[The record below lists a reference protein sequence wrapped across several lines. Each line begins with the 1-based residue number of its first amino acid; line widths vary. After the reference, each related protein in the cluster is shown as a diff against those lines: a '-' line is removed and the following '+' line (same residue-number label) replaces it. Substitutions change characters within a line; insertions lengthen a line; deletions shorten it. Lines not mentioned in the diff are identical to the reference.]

1 MKRLLR
7 VSFDTALLSFIPIL
21 SWFLLSIIVDKN
33 LINVFTITYPMQFIT
48 CLFKSVFSIGSNISK
63 EKDKDKYAVGNGI
76 FLTIILGFVVYGFII
91 INVDNYIKFMNMN
104 VSTYRLF
111 TIYSLMQFYIQLI
124 YSTIIEK
131 LYYEEKNKLANIYS
145 FSFNI
150 LNFTVL
156 ILSALLF
163 KNSMIII
170 SLTLT
175 SILIFTIYLVIK
187 ERGKINFKFN
197 IKKWIRYDSVNF
209 LHNLCF
215 LIIFLFGLSNATS
228 YGEEYT
234 LAISFVALITD
245 TQWDVFDSIN
255 TVAKIDIAKGKF
267 NYRESKKNAY
277 KLLML
282 LLFSVFVMF
291 LIFYHNYKLNL
302 VITLILLGTEIFN
315 YLIYPVYS
323 LKTTYLNLEYSPTK
337 ITINKIVANI
347 GRMLL
352 SLLRTPYCTAIGQVA
367 SSFYQ
372 FVVLNIIGKKH
383 KNNSLNK

>member
-7 VSFDTALLSFIPIL
+7 VGFDTALLSFIPIL

-33 LINVFTITYPMQFIT
+33 LINVFTITYPIQFIT
-48 CLFKSVFSIGSNISK
+48 CMFKSAFSVGSNISK

-76 FLTIILGFVVYGFII
+76 FLTIVLGFIVYGFII
-91 INVDNYIKFMNMN
+91 INIDNYINFMNMD
-104 VSTYRLF
+104 VSIYRAF
-111 TIYSLMQFYIQLI
+111 TIYSVIQFYIQLI
-124 YSTIIEK
+124 YSSIIEK
-131 LYYEEKNKLANIYS
+131 LYYEEKNKLANVYS

-150 LNFTVL
+150 LNFMVL

-163 KNSMIII
+163 KNSTIII
-170 SLTLT
+170 FLTLT
-175 SILIFTIYLVIK
+175 TILLFTIYLVIK
-187 ERGKINFKFN
+187 EREKVNFKFN

-209 LHNLCF
+209 FHNLCF

-228 YGEEYT
+228 YGEKYT

-255 TVAKIDIAKGKF
+255 TVAKIDIAKKKF
-267 NYRESKKNAY
+267 NYKESKKNVY

-291 LIFYHNYKLNL
+291 IVFYHSYKLNL
-302 VITLILLGTEIFN
+302 IITLTLLSTEMFN

-323 LKTTYLNLEYSPTK
+323 LKTTYLNLEYSPEK

-352 SLLRTPYCTAIGQVA
+352 TLLRTPYCTAIGQVA

-372 FVVLNIIGKKH
+372 FVVLNIIYKKSKRK
-383 KNNSLNK
+383 KN

>member
-104 VSTYRLF
+104 VSIYRLF

-209 LHNLCF
+209 FHNLCF

-228 YGEEYT
+228 YGEKYT

-352 SLLRTPYCTAIGQVA
+352 SLLRTPYCTAIGQVV

>member
-7 VSFDTALLSFIPIL
+7 VGFDTALLSFIPIL

-33 LINVFTITYPMQFIT
+33 LINVFTITYPIQFIT
-48 CLFKSVFSIGSNISK
+48 CMFKSAFSVGSNISK

-76 FLTIILGFVVYGFII
+76 FLTIVLGFIVYGFII
-91 INVDNYIKFMNMN
+91 INIDKYISFMNMN
-104 VSTYRLF
+104 ISIYRAF
-111 TIYSLMQFYIQLI
+111 TIYSVIQFYIQLI
-124 YSTIIEK
+124 YSSIIEK
-131 LYYEEKNKLANIYS
+131 LYYEEKNKLANVYS

-150 LNFTVL
+150 LNFMVL

-163 KNSMIII
+163 KNSTIII
-170 SLTLT
+170 FLTLT
-175 SILIFTIYLVIK
+175 TILLFTIYLVIK
-187 ERGKINFKFN
+187 EREKVNFKFN

-209 LHNLCF
+209 FHHLCF

-228 YGEEYT
+228 YGEKYT

-255 TVAKIDIAKGKF
+255 TVAKIDIAKKKF
-267 NYRESKKNAY
+267 NYKESKKNAY

-291 LIFYHNYKLNL
+291 IIFYHNYKLNFI
-302 VITLILLGTEIFN
+302 ITLILLGTEIFN

-323 LKTTYLNLEYSPTK
+323 LKTTYLNLEYSPEK

-352 SLLRTPYCTAIGQVA
+352 TLLRTPYCTAIGQVA

-372 FVVLNIIGKKH
+372 FVVLNIIYKKSKRK
-383 KNNSLNK
+383 KN

>member
-7 VSFDTALLSFIPIL
+7 VGFDTALLSFIPIL

-33 LINVFTITYPMQFIT
+33 LINVFTITYPIQFIT
-48 CLFKSVFSIGSNISK
+48 CMFRSAFSVGSNISK

-76 FLTIILGFVVYGFII
+76 FLTIVLGFIVYGFII
-91 INVDNYIKFMNMN
+91 INIDKYISFMNMDI
-104 VSTYRLF
+104 SIYRLF
-111 TIYSLMQFYIQLI
+111 TIYSVIQFYIQLI
-124 YSTIIEK
+124 YSSIIEK

-163 KNSMIII
+163 KNIMIII
-170 SLTLT
+170 FLTLT
-175 SILIFTIYLVIK
+175 SIFIFTIYLVIK
-187 ERGKINFKFN
+187 EREKINFKFN

-209 LHNLCF
+209 FHNLCF

-228 YGEEYT
+228 YGEKYT

-255 TVAKIDIAKGKF
+255 TVAKIDIAKKKF
-267 NYRESKKNAY
+267 NYKESKKNAY

-291 LIFYHNYKLNL
+291 IVFYHSYKLNL
-302 VITLILLGTEIFN
+302 VITIALLSTEMFN

-323 LKTTYLNLEYSPTK
+323 LKTTYLNLEYSPEK

-352 SLLRTPYCTAIGQVA
+352 SLLRTPYCTAIGQVT

-372 FVVLNIIGKKH
+372 FVVLNIIYKKS
-383 KNNSLNK
+383 KRKKI

>member
-7 VSFDTALLSFIPIL
+7 VGFDTALLSFIPIL

-33 LINVFTITYPMQFIT
+33 LINVFTITYPIQFIT
-48 CLFKSVFSIGSNISK
+48 CMFKSAFSVGSNISK

-76 FLTIILGFVVYGFII
+76 FLTIVLGFIVYGFII
-91 INVDNYIKFMNMN
+91 INIDKYISFMNMN
-104 VSTYRLF
+104 ISIYRAF
-111 TIYSLMQFYIQLI
+111 TIYSVIQFYIQLI
-124 YSTIIEK
+124 YSSIIEK

-163 KNSMIII
+163 KNSTIII
-170 SLTLT
+170 FLTLT
-175 SILIFTIYLVIK
+175 SILLFTIYLVIK
-187 ERGKINFKFN
+187 EREKVNFKFN

-209 LHNLCF
+209 FHHLCF

-228 YGEEYT
+228 YGEKYT

-255 TVAKIDIAKGKF
+255 TVAKIDIAKKKF
-267 NYRESKKNAY
+267 NYKESKKNAY

-291 LIFYHNYKLNL
+291 IVFYHNYKLNFI
-302 VITLILLGTEIFN
+302 ITLILLGTEIFN

-323 LKTTYLNLEYSPTK
+323 LKTTYLNLEYSPEK

-352 SLLRTPYCTAIGQVA
+352 TLLHTPYCTAIGQVA

-372 FVVLNIIGKKH
+372 FVVLNIIYKKS
-383 KNNSLNK
+383 KRKKI

>member
-209 LHNLCF
+209 FHNLCF
-215 LIIFLFGLSNATS
+215 LIIFLF
-228 YGEEYT
+228 
-234 LAISFVALITD
+234 
-245 TQWDVFDSIN
+245 
-255 TVAKIDIAKGKF
+255 KF
-267 NYRESKKNAY
+267 YNLKMKK
-277 KLLML
+277 
-282 LLFSVFVMF
+282 
-291 LIFYHNYKLNL
+291 
-302 VITLILLGTEIFN
+302 
-315 YLIYPVYS
+315 
-323 LKTTYLNLEYSPTK
+323 
-337 ITINKIVANI
+337 
-347 GRMLL
+347 
-352 SLLRTPYCTAIGQVA
+352 
-367 SSFYQ
+367 
-372 FVVLNIIGKKH
+372 
-383 KNNSLNK
+383 

>member
-7 VSFDTALLSFIPIL
+7 VGFDTALLSFIPIL

-33 LINVFTITYPMQFIT
+33 LINVFTITYPIQFIT
-48 CLFKSVFSIGSNISK
+48 CMFKSAFSVGSNISK

-76 FLTIILGFVVYGFII
+76 FLTIVLGFIVYGFII
-91 INVDNYIKFMNMN
+91 INIDKYISFMNMDI
-104 VSTYRLF
+104 SIYRAF
-111 TIYSLMQFYIQLI
+111 TIYSVIQFYIQLI
-124 YSTIIEK
+124 YSSIIEK

-163 KNSMIII
+163 KNSTIII
-170 SLTLT
+170 FLTLT
-175 SILIFTIYLVIK
+175 TILLFTIYLVIK
-187 ERGKINFKFN
+187 EREKVNFKFN

-209 LHNLCF
+209 FHHLCF

-228 YGEEYT
+228 YGEKYT

-255 TVAKIDIAKGKF
+255 TVAKIDIAKKKF
-267 NYRESKKNAY
+267 NYKESKKNAY

-323 LKTTYLNLEYSPTK
+323 LKTTYLNLEYSPEK

-352 SLLRTPYCTAIGQVA
+352 TLLRTPYCTAIGQVA

-372 FVVLNIIGKKH
+372 FVVLNIIYKKS
-383 KNNSLNK
+383 KRKKI

>member
-33 LINVFTITYPMQFIT
+33 LINVFTITYPIQFIT

-91 INVDNYIKFMNMN
+91 INIDKYISFMNMDI
-104 VSTYRLF
+104 SIYRAF
-111 TIYSLMQFYIQLI
+111 TIYSVIQFYIQLI
-124 YSTIIEK
+124 YSSIIEK

-175 SILIFTIYLVIK
+175 SILIFTIYLIIK
-187 ERGKINFKFN
+187 EREKINFKFN

-209 LHNLCF
+209 FHNLCF

-234 LAISFVALITD
+234 LVISFVALITD

-255 TVAKIDIAKGKF
+255 TVAKIDIAKKKF
-267 NYRESKKNAY
+267 NYKESKKNAY

-291 LIFYHNYKLNL
+291 IVFYHSYKLNL
-302 VITLILLGTEIFN
+302 IITLTLLSTEMFN

-323 LKTTYLNLEYSPTK
+323 LKTTYLNLEYSPEK

-352 SLLRTPYCTAIGQVA
+352 SLLRTPYCTAIGQVT

-372 FVVLNIIGKKH
+372 FVVLNIISKKH
-383 KNNSLNK
+383 KNNALNK

>member
-7 VSFDTALLSFIPIL
+7 VGFDTALLSFIPIL

-33 LINVFTITYPMQFIT
+33 LINVFTITYPIQFIT
-48 CLFKSVFSIGSNISK
+48 CMFKSAFSVGSNISK

-76 FLTIILGFVVYGFII
+76 FLTIVLGFIVYGFII
-91 INVDNYIKFMNMN
+91 INIDKYISFMNMN
-104 VSTYRLF
+104 ISIYRAF
-111 TIYSLMQFYIQLI
+111 TIYSVIQFYIQLI
-124 YSTIIEK
+124 YSSIIEK
-131 LYYEEKNKLANIYS
+131 LYYEEKNKLANVYS

-150 LNFTVL
+150 LNFMVL

-163 KNSMIII
+163 KNSTIII
-170 SLTLT
+170 FLTLT
-175 SILIFTIYLVIK
+175 TILLFTIYLVIK
-187 ERGKINFKFN
+187 EREKVNFKFN

-209 LHNLCF
+209 FHHLCF

-228 YGEEYT
+228 YGEKYT

-255 TVAKIDIAKGKF
+255 TVAKIDIAKKKF
-267 NYRESKKNAY
+267 NYKESKKNAY
-277 KLLML
+277 KLLLL

-323 LKTTYLNLEYSPTK
+323 LKTTYLNLEYSPEK

-352 SLLRTPYCTAIGQVA
+352 TLLRTPYCTAIGQVA

-372 FVVLNIIGKKH
+372 FVVLNIIYKKSKRK
-383 KNNSLNK
+383 KN

>member
-7 VSFDTALLSFIPIL
+7 VGFDTALLSFIPIL

-33 LINVFTITYPMQFIT
+33 LINVFTITYPIQFIT
-48 CLFKSVFSIGSNISK
+48 CMFRSAFSVGSNISK

-76 FLTIILGFVVYGFII
+76 FLTIVLGFIVYGFII
-91 INVDNYIKFMNMN
+91 INIDKYISFMNMDI
-104 VSTYRLF
+104 SIYRAF
-111 TIYSLMQFYIQLI
+111 TIYSVIQFYIQLI
-124 YSTIIEK
+124 YSSIIEK

-163 KNSMIII
+163 KNITIII
-170 SLTLT
+170 FLTLT

-187 ERGKINFKFN
+187 EREKINFKFN

-209 LHNLCF
+209 FHNLCF

-228 YGEEYT
+228 YGEKYT

-255 TVAKIDIAKGKF
+255 TVAKIDIAKKKF
-267 NYRESKKNAY
+267 NYKESKKNAY

-291 LIFYHNYKLNL
+291 IVFYHSYKLNL
-302 VITLILLGTEIFN
+302 IITLTLLSTEMFN

-323 LKTTYLNLEYSPTK
+323 LKTTYLNLEYSPEK

-352 SLLRTPYCTAIGQVA
+352 SLLRTPYCTAIGQVT

-372 FVVLNIIGKKH
+372 FVVLNIIYKKS
-383 KNNSLNK
+383 KRKKI

>member
-7 VSFDTALLSFIPIL
+7 VGFDTALLSFIPIL

-33 LINVFTITYPMQFIT
+33 LINVFTITYPIQFIT
-48 CLFKSVFSIGSNISK
+48 CMFRSAFSVGSNISK

-76 FLTIILGFVVYGFII
+76 FLTIVLGFIVYGFII
-91 INVDNYIKFMNMN
+91 INIDKYISFMNMDI
-104 VSTYRLF
+104 SIYRDF
-111 TIYSLMQFYIQLI
+111 TIYSVIQFYIQLI
-124 YSTIIEK
+124 YSSIIEK

-163 KNSMIII
+163 KNITIII
-170 SLTLT
+170 FLTLT

-187 ERGKINFKFN
+187 EREKINFKFN

-209 LHNLCF
+209 FHNLCF

-228 YGEEYT
+228 YGEKYT

-255 TVAKIDIAKGKF
+255 TVAKIDIAKKKF
-267 NYRESKKNAY
+267 NYKESKKNAY

-291 LIFYHNYKLNL
+291 IVFYHSYKLNL
-302 VITLILLGTEIFN
+302 IITLALLSTEMFN

-323 LKTTYLNLEYSPTK
+323 LKTTYLNLEYSPEK

-352 SLLRTPYCTAIGQVA
+352 SLLRTPYCTAIGQVT

-372 FVVLNIIGKKH
+372 FVVLNIIYKKS
-383 KNNSLNK
+383 KRKKI

>member
-7 VSFDTALLSFIPIL
+7 VGFDTALLSFIPIL

-33 LINVFTITYPMQFIT
+33 LINVFTITYPIQFIT
-48 CLFKSVFSIGSNISK
+48 CMFKSAFSVGSNISK

-76 FLTIILGFVVYGFII
+76 FLTIVLGFIVYGFII
-91 INVDNYIKFMNMN
+91 INIDKYISFMNMN
-104 VSTYRLF
+104 ISIYRAF
-111 TIYSLMQFYIQLI
+111 TIYSVIQFYIQLI
-124 YSTIIEK
+124 YSSIIEK
-131 LYYEEKNKLANIYS
+131 LYYEEKNKLANVYS

-150 LNFTVL
+150 LNFMVL

-163 KNSMIII
+163 KNSTIII
-170 SLTLT
+170 FLTLT
-175 SILIFTIYLVIK
+175 TILLFTIYLVIK
-187 ERGKINFKFN
+187 EREKVNFKFN

-209 LHNLCF
+209 FHHLCF

-228 YGEEYT
+228 YGEKYT

-255 TVAKIDIAKGKF
+255 TVAKIDIAKKKF
-267 NYRESKKNAY
+267 NYKESKKNAY

-291 LIFYHNYKLNL
+291 IIFYHNYKLNFI
-302 VITLILLGTEIFN
+302 ITLILLGTEIFN

-323 LKTTYLNLEYSPTK
+323 LKTTYLNLEYSPEK

-352 SLLRTPYCTAIGQVA
+352 TLLRTPYCTAIGQVA

-372 FVVLNIIGKKH
+372 FVVLNIIYKKS
-383 KNNSLNK
+383 KRKKI

>member
-7 VSFDTALLSFIPIL
+7 VGFDTALLSFIPIL

-33 LINVFTITYPMQFIT
+33 LINVFTITYPIQFIT
-48 CLFKSVFSIGSNISK
+48 CMFKSAFSVGSNISK

-76 FLTIILGFVVYGFII
+76 FLTIVLGFIVYGFII
-91 INVDNYIKFMNMN
+91 INIDKYISFMNMDI
-104 VSTYRLF
+104 SIYRAF
-111 TIYSLMQFYIQLI
+111 TIYSVIQFYIQLI
-124 YSTIIEK
+124 YSSIIEK
-131 LYYEEKNKLANIYS
+131 LYYEEKNKLANVYS

-150 LNFTVL
+150 LNFMVL

-163 KNSMIII
+163 KNSTIII
-170 SLTLT
+170 FLTLT
-175 SILIFTIYLVIK
+175 TILLFTIYLVIK
-187 ERGKINFKFN
+187 EREKVNFKFN

-209 LHNLCF
+209 FHHLCF

-228 YGEEYT
+228 YGEKYT

-255 TVAKIDIAKGKF
+255 TVAKIDIAKKKF
-267 NYRESKKNAY
+267 NYKESKKNAY

-291 LIFYHNYKLNL
+291 IIFYHNYKLNFI
-302 VITLILLGTEIFN
+302 ITLILLGTEIFN

-323 LKTTYLNLEYSPTK
+323 LKTTYLNLEYSPEK

-352 SLLRTPYCTAIGQVA
+352 TLLRTPYCTAIGQVA

-372 FVVLNIIGKKH
+372 FVVLNIIYKKSKRK
-383 KNNSLNK
+383 KN

>member
-7 VSFDTALLSFIPIL
+7 VGFDTALLSFIPIL

-33 LINVFTITYPMQFIT
+33 LINVFTITYPIQFIT
-48 CLFKSVFSIGSNISK
+48 CMFKSVFSVGSNISK

-76 FLTIILGFVVYGFII
+76 FLTIVLGFIVYGFII
-91 INVDNYIKFMNMN
+91 INIDKYISFMNMDI
-104 VSTYRLF
+104 SIYRAF
-111 TIYSLMQFYIQLI
+111 TIYSVIQFYIQLI
-124 YSTIIEK
+124 YSSIIEK

-163 KNSMIII
+163 KNSTIII
-170 SLTLT
+170 FLTLT
-175 SILIFTIYLVIK
+175 TILLFTIYLVIK
-187 ERGKINFKFN
+187 EREKVNFKFN

-209 LHNLCF
+209 FHHLCF

-228 YGEEYT
+228 YGEKYT

-255 TVAKIDIAKGKF
+255 TVAKIDIAKKKF
-267 NYRESKKNAY
+267 NYKESKKNAY

-282 LLFSVFVMF
+282 LLFSVFFMF
-291 LIFYHNYKLNL
+291 IIFYHNYKLNFI
-302 VITLILLGTEIFN
+302 ITLILLGTEIFN

-323 LKTTYLNLEYSPTK
+323 LKTTYLNLEYSPEK

-352 SLLRTPYCTAIGQVA
+352 TLLRTPYCTAIGQVA

-372 FVVLNIIGKKH
+372 FVVLNIIYKKS
-383 KNNSLNK
+383 KRKKI

>member
-7 VSFDTALLSFIPIL
+7 VGFDTALLSFIPIL

-33 LINVFTITYPMQFIT
+33 LINVFTITYPIQFIT
-48 CLFKSVFSIGSNISK
+48 CMFRSAFSVGSNISK

-76 FLTIILGFVVYGFII
+76 FLTIVLGFIVYGFII
-91 INVDNYIKFMNMN
+91 INIDKYISFMNMDI
-104 VSTYRLF
+104 SIYRAF
-111 TIYSLMQFYIQLI
+111 TIYSVIQFYIQLI
-124 YSTIIEK
+124 YSSIIEK

-150 LNFTVL
+150 LNFAVL

-163 KNSMIII
+163 KNITIII
-170 SLTLT
+170 FLTLT
-175 SILIFTIYLVIK
+175 SILIFTIYLVTK
-187 ERGKINFKFN
+187 EREKINFKFN

-209 LHNLCF
+209 FHNLCF

-228 YGEEYT
+228 YGEKYT

-255 TVAKIDIAKGKF
+255 TVAKIDIAKKKF
-267 NYRESKKNAY
+267 NYKESKKNAY

-291 LIFYHNYKLNL
+291 IVFYHSYKLNL
-302 VITLILLGTEIFN
+302 IITLTLLSTEMFN

-323 LKTTYLNLEYSPTK
+323 LKTTYLNLEYSPEK

-352 SLLRTPYCTAIGQVA
+352 SLLRTPYCTAIGQVT

-372 FVVLNIIGKKH
+372 FVVLNIIYKKS
-383 KNNSLNK
+383 KRKKI